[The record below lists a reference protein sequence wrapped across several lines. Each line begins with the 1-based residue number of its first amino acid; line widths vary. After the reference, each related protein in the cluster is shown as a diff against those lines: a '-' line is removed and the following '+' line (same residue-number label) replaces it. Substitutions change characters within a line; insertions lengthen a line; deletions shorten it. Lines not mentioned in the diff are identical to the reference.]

1 MKFVL
6 ALIAS
11 CFSLITWSQEVG
23 HACSEAK
30 TYAKHRGVKTLT
42 AQEEVKANA
51 YDVHFYNLD
60 LNMTNQSTLLSV
72 KAQIMECSSLKSPL
86 KTLRELNVVSFHFKA
101 GKF

>member
-51 YDVHFYNLD
+51 YDVHF
-60 LNMTNQSTLLSV
+60 
-72 KAQIMECSSLKSPL
+72 
-86 KTLRELNVVSFHFKA
+86 
-101 GKF
+101 